1 MAPKICTILP
11 YFFQLLD
18 RTEVC
23 KFLVPYDF
31 AKSDLKEMAFMCD
44 LSHLTLLKRK
54 KNSTEK
60 INGINSGKCHDS
72 PFGLRRVKLLLF
84 VSTFVRFDAHW
95 MKLHFAELGQ
105 NESNR

>member
-1 MAPKICTILP
+1 M
-11 YFFQLLD
+11 
-18 RTEVC
+18 C

-31 AKSDLKEMAFMCD
+31 AKSDLKEMTFMCD
-44 LSHLTLLKRK
+44 LSYLTKERKIALK
-54 KNSTEK
+54 K
-60 INGINSGKCHDS
+60 INGINSGKCYDS

-95 MKLHFAELGQ
+95 MKLHFADLHQ